1 MVCPFK
7 RNKITEIIYDYDLS
21 GHQEPTQEIT
31 KIEFGECDELKCP
44 FYRVLSPSCL
54 LRGGNHE

>member
-21 GHQEPTQEIT
+21 GHQEIT